1 MTKSSWFC
9 STSPKSRKPSS
20 LPATSVA
27 VSFHLRTQ
35 CSATLI
41 RTYGETSFLL
51 IETVVD
57 VIVSHSPQQQTN
69 KLYMEAL
76 GILLTLFS
84 RMLRNEDIEHTI
96 SPVSPYFS
104 SYFLLDL
111 LFICSGMPVSASIIP
126 SPEETPVWS
135 SGLILSLLRRMLEP
149 SVDAL
154 DAELYAPKESSPSLL
169 LYPFQLF
176 SLFSAPKKQTVIES
190 PSATRCQLLLSLLF
204 SVNCA
209 TDNPFVRTLK
219 RLVYALR

>member
-1 MTKSSWFC
+1 MTKSYWSC
-9 STSPKSRKPSS
+9 STSPRSRKPSS
-20 LPATSVA
+20 LLAIFAA
-27 VSFHLRTQ
+27 VSLRL
-35 CSATLI
+35 SVEHVATLI
-41 RTYGETSFLL
+41 RTYGETAFLL

-76 GILLTLFS
+76 GILITLFS

-111 LFICSGMPVSASIIP
+111 LFICSGMPVSSVSVS

-135 SGLILSLLRRMLEP
+135 TALILSLLRRMMEP
-149 SVDAL
+149 SVDVL
-154 DAELYAPKESSPSLL
+154 DIELYAPKESSPSLL

-176 SLFSAPKKQTVIES
+176 SLFAAPKKQTVIES
-190 PSATRCQLLLSLLF
+190 PSATRCQLLLSLLL

-219 RLVYALR
+219 RLVY